1 MNRDSARTRVVLA
14 LLLLTSFTLVTL
26 DFRGDNGPLSGLR
39 GLAAAIFGP
48 IETTTAA
55 VVRPFASVVNDVRG
69 VGGADAEAER
79 LRKENAEL
87 RSQLRTSDLA
97 RARANDLDK
106 LLGLAGRGQ
115 YRVLPARV
123 VAVGTEQGFEW
134 TATIDAGT
142 GDGIKL
148 DMTVVNGDGLVG
160 RVKRVGPMTSTILL
174 AVDPTSSVGAR
185 LEGSLQ
191 IGVVT
196 GRGKRAMD
204 LQLLDPQTQVRKG
217 DRLVTLGSQGSTP
230 FVPGVPIGEVTN
242 LKQTPGALTRTA
254 TVTPYVSFTAL
265 DLVGVVVEPPRK
277 NPRDAVL
284 PPPPPIKRGGQ

>member
-1 MNRDSARTRVVLA
+1 MNRDSARTRVVLV

-39 GLAAAIFGP
+39 GVAAAIFGP
-48 IETTTAA
+48 IEATTSA
-55 VVRPFASVVNDVRG
+55 VVRPFAGFVSDVRG
-69 VGGADAEAER
+69 FGGADAELER

-87 RSQLRTSDLA
+87 RSQLRTSELA

-106 LLGLAGRGQ
+106 LLGLAARGQ
-115 YRVLPARV
+115 YKVLPARV

-142 GDGIKL
+142 GDGIKP

-174 AVDPTSSVGAR
+174 AVDATSSVGAR
-185 LEGSLQ
+185 LERSLQ

-217 DRLVTLGSQGSTP
+217 DRLVTLGSQGSAP

-254 TVTPYVSFTAL
+254 IVTPYVSFTAL

-284 PPPPPIKRGGQ
+284 PPLQRGGQ